1 MWTYKD
7 QTTFAPILR
16 KQRGPDSEY
25 HRGWC
30 AALVTLK
37 EAVSPDVPLRH
48 ALIAVL
54 EKLFAAPRELEPNHA

>member
-16 KQRGPDSEY
+16 KERGPGSEF
-25 HRGWC
+25 RIGWR
-30 AALVTLK
+30 AALAALK
-37 EAVSPDVPLRH
+37 EIVSPDQPLGE

-54 EKLFAAPRELEPNHA
+54 QKLFAAPREPEPSPA

>member
-16 KQRGPDSEY
+16 KQRGPASEY
-25 HRGWC
+25 RIGWR
-30 AALVTLK
+30 AALAAIK
-37 EAVSPDVPLRH
+37 EVVGPDAPLRQ

-54 EKLFAAPRELEPNHA
+54 DKLFAAPREPEPSHA

>member
-25 HRGWC
+25 RIGWR
-30 AALVTLK
+30 AALAALK
-37 EAVSPDVPLRH
+37 EIVMPDLPLRE

-54 EKLFAAPRELEPNHA
+54 EKLFAAPRQPEPSPA

>member
-16 KQRGPDSEY
+16 KQRGADSEY

-37 EAVSPDVPLRH
+37 EVVGPDAPLRQ

-54 EKLFAAPRELEPNHA
+54 DKLFAAPREPEPSHA